1 MEQLKRMAVFA
12 TVVERGSMVAAAEVL
27 GMTASAVSQQIR
39 KLEEETQVSLLHR
52 TTRKLTL
59 TEAGAVFY
67 KSCAQVLELAQ
78 QAEQRL
84 AELRDAPVGELRI
97 AAPVG
102 FSNGMLT
109 EALAPLLEAHPGL
122 SLQLFFH
129 DEQID
134 LVEQRIDLAIR
145 VGRQEDSSLVARHLA
160 DWPAVLC
167 CAPAYLARS
176 GAIQRPEQLLE
187 LDWISLNGE
196 RQQHQLTFTGPGGE
210 QQRLRL
216 EPRVGCNNILAV
228 RSFTLA
234 GLGLSLQPEPEV
246 REELASGRL
255 LALLPEWQPTPVGL
269 YIVTPRRDAQPAK
282 VRYAIEAL
290 RRGLSR
296 RG

>member
-1 MEQLKRMAVFA
+1 MEQLKRMALFA

-39 KLEEETQVSLLHR
+39 KLEQETQVSLLHR

-102 FSNGMLT
+102 FSTGMLT
-109 EALAPLLEAHPGL
+109 EALAPLLDAHPGL

-176 GAIQRPEQLLE
+176 GPLLHPEQLLAQE
-187 LDWISLNGE
+187 WILNNE
-196 RQQHQLTFTGPGGE
+196 RQQHLTFTGPGGQ

-216 EPRVGCNNILAV
+216 EGRVSCNNILAV

-234 GLGLSLQPEPEV
+234 GMGLSLQPAPEI

-255 LALLPEWQPTPVGL
+255 LALLPEWQPPPVGL